1 MNEDYT
7 PKNKNGYLSGDGTP
21 EEQEIAQARKKKI
34 EGFRLS
40 IDDLAEEPVAFNQD
54 ETELFNRR
62 MPGDDVVD
70 AILNDTHSGQEEP
83 QAITEDITSFSGEEQ
98 KQRMDKAEKEALK
111 NYKKS
116 VKKRK

>member
-40 IDDLAEEPVAFNQD
+40 IDDLAEEPAAFNQD

-62 MPGDDVVD
+62 MPVSY
-70 AILNDTHSGQEEP
+70 THLGKQGNRIRK
-83 QAITEDITSFSGEEQ
+83 IT
-98 KQRMDKAEKEALK
+98 K
-111 NYKKS
+111 NFKRDGRRLAS
-116 VKKRK
+116 VFLL